1 MIWIGFGL
9 GCLCGLVVGFGI
21 GIDSAPDPLS
31 GPLPQP
37 EPLRVEPAV
46 FHYVT
51 TEQDSGRIVRQ

>member
-1 MIWIGFGL
+1 MIWIGF
-9 GCLCGLVVGFGI
+9 GCLCGLVVGIGI

-31 GPLPQP
+31 EPLPRP

-46 FHYVT
+46 MRYVT